1 MSPTG
6 RVLGLDFGSRRVGV
20 AVTDTAQRLA
30 TPVAFLRR
38 TGDRRQDHRAV
49 ADLVA
54 EYEAVGIVVGL
65 PLSLSGEVGR
75 AAAAVLAEVDELRH
89 AVDVEVD
96 TVDERLTTRQAAEG
110 LRAAGRAGR
119 DQRQVIDAAAAT
131 VLLQSWIDREKAT
144 S

>member
-1 MSPTG
+1 M
-6 RVLGLDFGSRRVGV
+6 
-20 AVTDTAQRLA
+20 
-30 TPVAFLRR
+30 
-38 TGDRRQDHRAV
+38 